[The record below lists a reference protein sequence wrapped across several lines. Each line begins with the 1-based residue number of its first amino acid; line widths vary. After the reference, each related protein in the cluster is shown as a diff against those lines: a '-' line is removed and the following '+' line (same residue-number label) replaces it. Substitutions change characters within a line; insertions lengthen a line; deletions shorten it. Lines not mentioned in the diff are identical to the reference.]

1 MLDLIRVL
9 VRRDRKIKYVSPKVA
24 EMSGYAVGE
33 LIGQLISALLQDE
46 DRDHVHAL

>member
-1 MLDLIRVL
+1 MLVQRDGKIRC
-9 VRRDRKIKYVSPKVA
+9 ISPKVA

-46 DRDHVHAL
+46 DRDRVHEL